1 MLWLQR
7 VQPDSCPVKTVAN
20 NKSCIVIRLGWPP
33 PPQSLPWDGGSELGR
48 GPEPPGGVEAEAQ
61 QRGLAG
67 SLQAAEHTGNDP
79 SAFPVYHL
87 PGELDYSCSANL
99 PPMPLTTCV
108 DLLRHRHRQTREGL
122 CHGFPARLLLLQLPL
137 AF

>member
-33 PPQSLPWDGGSELGR
+33 PPQSLPWDGGSEPGR

-79 SAFPVYHL
+79 SVSVSGLSSPRGTGLFMFCQLATNALDHL
-87 PGELDYSCSANL
+87 
-99 PPMPLTTCV
+99 
-108 DLLRHRHRQTREGL
+108 R
-122 CHGFPARLLLLQLPL
+122 
-137 AF
+137 